1 MQYEALQAMIEA
13 SQTGTATIIYYPVGA
28 NGVPLVSV
36 TGKPQVLG
44 PQSK

>member
-1 MQYEALQAMIEA
+1 MIEA
-13 SQTGTATIIYYPVGA
+13 SQNGNATIIYYPVGA

-44 PQSK
+44 AQAKP